1 MLGTN
6 VKRGVAT
13 TLERVFN
20 ASGSRIGKLEVLWSG
35 KTAGIIF
42 DRGYYATDVKVIF
55 PSIDDKADIPMTT
68 FNNMIGY
75 ALHELGHAWYTENRP
90 WDRARAEYGSF
101 VSTLINGL
109 EDPRI
114 ERCVIDSG
122 RAPNARV
129 LFENLVNS
137 LLARDGYVQPDD
149 KKNIPFLLAIEGRRM
164 NGYDISAKSIID
176 ASPWKKDIKWALK
189 KAHVAK
195 DTQAIVK
202 IAIALFKRLTEKKK
216 DEGEGGKGN
225 GQDGEKQPPQGDGG
239 QQGDGDGQDGQPT
252 DDGQQGDPADGDGG
266 QGEGDP
272 SDGDDPSDDD
282 GSDGDGD
289 GSDSDDGQPSDGDGQ
304 DGQGTEPSD
313 GQGTEPSDGQGDKPT
328 EGQADQPDGQPTD
341 ESGGSGKSDEQLDG
355 GREVEPSDFIE
366 GELDKHSTSAD
377 DNRSRPCYGKPEIAT
392 FNWR

>member
-101 VSTLINGL
+101 VSSLINGL

-137 LLARDGYVQPDD
+137 ILDRDGYVQPDD

-164 NGYDISAKSIID
+164 NGYDISVKSIID

-195 DTQAIVK
+195 DTNAIVK
-202 IAIALFKRLTEKKK
+202 IAVALFKRLTEKKK
-216 DEGEGGKGN
+216 DEDEGDQGN
-225 GQDGEKQPPQGDGG
+225 GQGGEKQPPQGDGG
-239 QQGDGDGQDGQPT
+239 QQGDGQGEGQGDQPN
-252 DDGQQGDPADGDGG
+252 GQQGDPADGDQG
-266 QGEGDP
+266 QGDGDP

-304 DGQGTEPSD
+304 D

-377 DNRSRPCYGKPEIAT
+377 DKRSRPCYGKPEIAT